1 MSAKHERWVVKIGSA
16 LLTNNGAGL
25 DASLMQSWVDQM
37 QALRTAGRELLVV
50 SSGAVAEGM
59 TRLGWKA
66 RPESLHELQAAAA
79 VGQMGLVHAWEAR
92 FETHG
97 VKTAQILLTHD
108 DLSHRRR
115 YLNARSTLTTLLALG
130 VVPIINENDTVVT
143 DEIRF
148 GDNDT
153 LAALVANLV
162 EADQLVI
169 LTDQAGLYE
178 EDPRQNPDAALI
190 AEAQAFDPHL
200 LEVAGD
206 SGSGLGRG
214 GMITKVRAARLA
226 ARSGAITHICAGR
239 DPAVLAAI
247 ARGETAGT
255 RLLPETERLTARK
268 QWLAGHLQMRGTLVL
283 DAGAVQVLQGG
294 KSSLLPIGVV
304 AAQGDFAR
312 GEVVACEDENGQR
325 IACGL
330 VNYDAEDAR
339 RILKHKS
346 SDIAA
351 VLGYVHEPE
360 MIHRDNMVVFL
371 APR

>member
-1 MSAKHERWVVKIGSA
+1 MSAKRERWVVKIGSA

-25 DASLMQSWVDQM
+25 DATLMQSWVDRM
-37 QALRTAGRELLVV
+37 QALRRAGRDLIVV

-59 TRLGWKA
+59 TRLGWKT
-66 RPESLHELQAAAA
+66 RPDSLHDLQAAAA

-97 VKTAQILLTHD
+97 VRTAQILLTHD

-115 YLNARSTLTTLLALG
+115 YLNARSTLVRLLELD

-153 LAALVANLV
+153 LAALVTNLV
-162 EADQLVI
+162 EADRLVI
-169 LTDQAGLYE
+169 LTDQAGLFE
-178 EDPRQNPDAALI
+178 EDPRRNPDARLI
-190 AEAQAFDPHL
+190 AEASAFDPHL

-214 GMITKVRAARLA
+214 GMVTKVRAARLA
-226 ARSGAITHICAGR
+226 ARSGAVTHICAGR

-247 ARGETAGT
+247 AAGQPVGT
-255 RLLPETERLTARK
+255 TLLPETERLTARK
-268 QWLAGHLQMRGTLVL
+268 QWLASHLQMRGALVL
-283 DAGAVQVLQGG
+283 DAGAVQILRQGNV
-294 KSSLLPIGVV
+294 SLLPIGVIE
-304 AAQGDFAR
+304 ARGDFAR
-312 GEVVACEDENGQR
+312 GEVVACEDESGRR

-330 VNYDAEDAR
+330 VNYDADDAR
-339 RILKHKS
+339 KILRRRS
-346 SDIAA
+346 ADIHAI
-351 VLGYVHEPE
+351 LGYVHEPE
-360 MIHRDNMVVFL
+360 LIHHDNMVVY
-371 APR
+371 